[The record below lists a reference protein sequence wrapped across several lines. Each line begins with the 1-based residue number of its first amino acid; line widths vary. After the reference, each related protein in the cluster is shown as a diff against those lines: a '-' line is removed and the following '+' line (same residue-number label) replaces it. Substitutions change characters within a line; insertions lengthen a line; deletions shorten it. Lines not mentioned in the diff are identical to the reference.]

1 EKIADQIR
9 RLKERQEALIA
20 ETARIHGQILQA
32 KGLDHVL
39 GQSLLDVSRGQA
51 GLGEETASLAD
62 GKLGGAEVT
71 ARVLGKAAE
80 AMKQAAEQ
88 MEKRVHPAKPEAAAQ
103 FDAKAAVAANERTE
117 KLQRDAL
124 RLLEQLLDAL
134 KLDKGMGAGQV
145 VSGGRN

>member
-1 EKIADQIR
+1 
-9 RLKERQEALIA
+9 
-20 ETARIHGQILQA
+20 
-32 KGLDHVL
+32 
-39 GQSLLDVSRGQA
+39 
-51 GLGEETASLAD
+51 
-62 GKLGGAEVT
+62 
-71 ARVLGKAAE
+71 
-80 AMKQAAEQ
+80 

-145 VSGGRN
+145 VSGGRNGPEADGIPYAAELKVLKALQEEVNRRTEAFHKQHPDAAKLSKVEKAELEALGQDQVEIAELLDKLMTPDDPEGDKP